1 MEDRYDSD
9 GNEEIG
15 SLATVGPKHNKPPQM
30 IDVVREVAHHLST
43 WFADNPAVSTEQE
56 AREIKLQIDRAKLC
70 LQDLEAERDSKV
82 RPLND
87 KVDTINAMHKSAR
100 KPLGA
105 VLDEMEGALNVFIKA
120 EEARRVETAVEAKR
134 KAQEAEQKAR
144 SAEKLERER
153 LECIRLGEIGL
164 DLASITAEADAAFD
178 EYERAQ
184 RAAIRAQADT
194 RVKIAGGFSRAI
206 TLKEKE
212 ILDVENVNEALIE
225 LGLTANIK
233 QAILTS
239 ARAFRKKHGRL
250 PAGITVTIDRHI

>member
-1 MEDRYDSD
+1 MNLPEKD
-9 GNEEIG
+9 
-15 SLATVGPKHNKPPQM
+15 HNKPPQM

-56 AREIKLQIDRAKLC
+56 ARDIKLQIDRAKLC

-87 KVDTINAMHKSAR
+87 KVDAINTMHKAAR

-105 VLDEMEGALNVFIKA
+105 VLDEMEEALNVYIKA
-120 EEARRVETAVEAKR
+120 EEDRRIQAALQAKQR
-134 KAQEAEQKAR
+134 AQEAEQKAR
-144 SAEKLERER
+144 AAEKLERDQQES
-153 LECIRLGEIGL
+153 IRLGVVGL
-164 DLASITAEADAAFD
+164 DLAVVTEQADTAFE